1 MGPKSLS
8 VGDKSKVIR
17 VCIISSEVVPV
28 GNYVMFSALDEIGN
42 IAGAVTEVAGHEDWR
57 MQENTPFDQYSKH
70 YFSI

>member
-1 MGPKSLS
+1 M
-8 VGDKSKVIR
+8 
-17 VCIISSEVVPV
+17 VPV

-57 MQENTPFDQYSKH
+57 MQENTSFDQYSKH